1 MTILHTAD
9 WHIGKRLHKHYL
21 YTDFDLFIGW
31 LCDLVVERKIDV
43 ILISGDIF
51 DLANPSAEARKQY
64 YQALIALNKLNCHL
78 IITGGNHDS
87 PSMLDAP
94 KDLLSALK
102 VSVIGGLP
110 ENMEDCI
117 IPLPNSEQAEVVI
130 AALPYLR
137 DADIRRSEEGQTY
150 EDRLAAI
157 RTGIQARFDEAAEV
171 CQSKYPEV
179 PAIAMGHLYAAGA
192 SSSESERDIQIGNQA
207 AFHAE
212 QFNSHF
218 RYIALGHIHQ
228 PQRVNS
234 SVPTYYSGSPLMLS
248 FSERSDEKRV
258 LLLDTSNDLTAESI
272 QIPKFRQLLKISG
285 TLEKIKEN
293 LADLK
298 PKGHLDSLIEIEML
312 EKDYSTKKLAGLD
325 ELVSHFN
332 KATFEIVKHRTSFEN
347 QQKQS
352 SEVFGHKQ
360 NLEDLKPKEVFDSLL
375 NEQSFSEEEKQELR
389 QTFDELNELLHTES

>member
-43 ILISGDIF
+43 ILISGDVF

-110 ENMEDCI
+110 NAMEDCI
-117 IPLPNSEQAEVVI
+117 IPLPNSKHPEVVI

-137 DADIRRSEEGQTY
+137 DADLRQATEGQTY

-157 RTGIQARFDEAAEV
+157 RKGIQARFDEAAEI
-171 CQSKYPEV
+171 CELKYPDT

-207 AFHAE
+207 AFQAD
-212 QFNSHF
+212 QFNSCF
-218 RYIALGHIHQ
+218 SYVALGHIHQ
-228 PQRVNS
+228 PQCINAQ
-234 SVPTYYSGSPLMLS
+234 VPTYYSGSPLMLS
-248 FSERSDEKRV
+248 FSERQDQKRV
-258 LLLDTSNDLTAESI
+258 LLIDTSQEMTPESI
-272 QIPKFRQLLKISG
+272 DIPKFRKLQKISG
-285 TLEKIKEN
+285 TLEKIKEK
-293 LADLK
+293 LAGLK
-298 PKGHLDSLIEIEML
+298 PQGHLDTLIEIEML
-312 EKDYSTKKLAGLD
+312 EENYSTKKLAGLD

-332 KATFEIVKHRTSFEN
+332 ETAFEIVKHRTTFKN

-375 NEQSFSEEEKQELR
+375 NEQSLSEEEKKELQ